1 MTVPDID
8 NPDLPLQLL
17 FDRWPATAKVF
28 LSHGMLCFGCPI
40 APFHSVI
47 DACGEY
53 QLNEDSF
60 RAALAAAVSAKPA

>member
-8 NPDLPLQLL
+8 NPDLPLKAL

-40 APFHSVI
+40 APFHTVI
-47 DACGEY
+47 DACVEY
-53 QLNEDSF
+53 QLHEDSF
-60 RAALAAAVSAKPA
+60 RAELGAVLWPQPE